1 MRDQKVLGSV
11 SWSNGVSN
19 FTQAQLNQNQCFA
32 VPVLILL
39 LPVLLEKA
47 KAGYVDGVGIWNA
60 RLKCARAK

>member
-32 VPVLILL
+32 VPVLTLL

-47 KAGYVDGVGIWNA
+47 KAGYVDGVGI
-60 RLKCARAK
+60 